1 MKEEIGL
8 IRRMQKFDIE
18 NVLHI
23 YSEGLQTKMATFET
37 SIPSIEVWDK
47 AHHKTLRF
55 VAELDLKVV
64 GWIALTQISSR
75 EVYRG
80 VGEIS
85 IYISGSSR
93 GMGVGTLLIEKMIQ
107 ESENEGFWTLQSSI
121 FTKNKPSIAL
131 HKKMGFRVVGTRE
144 KIAQLDGDWQDTMI
158 MERRS
163 KFIV

>member
-1 MKEEIGL
+1 M
-8 IRRMQKFDIE
+8 IRSMQEFDLE

-37 SIPSIEVWDK
+37 AIPSIEEWDK
-47 AHHKTLRF
+47 AHHKNLRF
-55 VAELDLKVV
+55 VAELDQKVV

-93 GMGVGTLLIEKMIQ
+93 GMGIGTLLMEKMIQ
-107 ESENEGFWTLQSSI
+107 ESENEGFWTLQSSV
-121 FTKNKPSIAL
+121 FKKNKSSIAL
-131 HKKMGFRVVGTRE
+131 HKKLEFRVVGTRE
-144 KIAQLDGDWQDTMI
+144 KIAQLDGEWQDTI
-158 MERRS
+158 ILERRS